1 MNSIKYQKKA
11 LSTKGLTVD
20 LINKFSILNGAKY
33 FPSGLFQNFLVFTPA
48 KNILNILVALLRLI
62 YENIENLTKSD
73 TNFAATFVDRHVLP
87 NFNGH
92 CLINNNIYIPKKVI
106 NLYISYTISRW
117 LRNLITDFILKIVY
131 LDL

>member
-33 FPSGLFQNFLVFTPA
+33 FPSGLFQNFV
-48 KNILNILVALLRLI
+48 
-62 YENIENLTKSD
+62 ENIENLTKSD

>member
-48 KNILNILVALLRLI
+48 KNILNILVALLRFI
-62 YENIENLTKSD
+62 YE
-73 TNFAATFVDRHVLP
+73 
-87 NFNGH
+87 
-92 CLINNNIYIPKKVI
+92 
-106 NLYISYTISRW
+106 
-117 LRNLITDFILKIVY
+117 ILME
-131 LDL
+131 LL